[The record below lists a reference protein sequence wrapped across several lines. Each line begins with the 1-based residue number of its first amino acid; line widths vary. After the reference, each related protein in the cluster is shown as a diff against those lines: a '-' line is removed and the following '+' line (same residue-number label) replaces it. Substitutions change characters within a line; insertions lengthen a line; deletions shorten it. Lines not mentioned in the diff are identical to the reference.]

1 MLIFKMRFGNRKIVP
16 SVDLSELNKLIHQQE
31 LNKLLDT
38 ASIRQHTSA
47 RVEQV
52 SGYSVNSAY
61 KGHDSHVKG
70 SDVAN

>member
-16 SVDLSELNKLIHQQE
+16 SVDLSELNKLI
-31 LNKLLDT
+31 
-38 ASIRQHTSA
+38 RQHTSA
-47 RVEQV
+47 RVEQM

-61 KGHDSHVKG
+61 EGHDSHVKG